1 MREWIGY
8 YENVLPDEIS
18 DSIMNIKEGW
28 KPSTYSNHDGNIGVE
43 KSRERVIMD
52 EIYIHQYS
60 AFYND
65 LFRAVKSVNDAYRK
79 KHPYMKYMSSVRCT
93 NFRVNKY
100 EEGGFMS
107 EHADAIH
114 HSHGQSY
121 GFPEVSVLFFLN
133 DEYEGGEFVVSD
145 IIFKPKKNSSII
157 FPSTFMF
164 PHYVNKV
171 TKGTRYSVIT
181 WVM

>member
-1 MREWIGY
+1 MK
-8 YENVLPDEIS
+8 
-18 DSIMNIKEGW
+18 IKDGW
-28 KPSTYSNHDGNIGVE
+28 KPSGFSGHE
-43 KSRERVIMD
+43 KRKDDKYNKARVVMD
-52 EIYIHQYS
+52 EIYIEQYTP
-60 AFYND
+60 FYND
-65 LFRAVKSVNDAYRK
+65 LFKASGKVLVAYKK

-133 DEYEGGEFVVSD
+133 EGYEGGEFVVSD

-171 TKGTRYSVIT
+171 TKGTRYSIIT